1 MRSRHTIIEFPVFS
15 DYRVHVEVSSDI
27 KKSMQKYP
35 EIKHIDMD
43 DNTNAI
49 AVHEDDGNFS
59 FIFFPY
65 DVSVGTIAH
74 ESWHVIRNMMK
85 FVGIELDSE
94 TVAYHLGY
102 MVNHIVKFIKGRK

>member
-1 MRSRHTIIEFPVFS
+1 
-15 DYRVHVEVSSDI
+15 
-27 KKSMQKYP
+27 MQKYP
-35 EIKHIDMD
+35 ETKRIDMD

-74 ESWHVIRNMMK
+74 ERWHVIRNMMK